1 MSEMLIEEIEQIN
14 RNYLT
19 PAEVSKALGISISTF
34 YRNYQ
39 KMKFPI
45 IRVGKK
51 IHIPKEAF
59 LNFLRYGKTLE
70 N

>member
-1 MSEMLIEEIEQIN
+1 MSEMLIEEIEKLN

-34 YRNYQ
+34 YRNYE

-59 LNFLRYGKTLE
+59 LRFLRFGETSDS
-70 N
+70 

>member
-1 MSEMLIEEIEQIN
+1 MSEMLIEEIEKLN

-19 PAEVSKALGISISTF
+19 PAEVSKALGISIATF
-34 YRNYQ
+34 YRNYR
-39 KMKFPI
+39 KMKLPI

-59 LNFLRYGKTLE
+59 LNFLRYGKTLDS
-70 N
+70 

>member
-1 MSEMLIEEIEQIN
+1 MSGMLIEEIEKLN

-19 PAEVSKALGISISTF
+19 PAEVSSALGISISTF
-34 YRNYQ
+34 YRNYE

-59 LNFLRYGKTLE
+59 LNFLRYGKTVDY
-70 N
+70 

>member
-19 PAEVSKALGISISTF
+19 PVEVSKALGISIATF
-34 YRNYQ
+34 YRNYG
-39 KMKFPI
+39 KMKLPI

-59 LNFLRYGKTLE
+59 LEFLKHGETQD

>member
-1 MSEMLIEEIEQIN
+1 MSEMLIEEIEKIN

-19 PAEVSKALGISISTF
+19 PVEVSKALGISISTF
-34 YRNYQ
+34 YRNYE

-59 LNFLRYGKTLE
+59 LNFLRYGKMSD

>member
-19 PAEVSKALGISISTF
+19 PVEVSKALGISISTF

>member
-19 PAEVSKALGISISTF
+19 PAEVSKALGISIATF
-34 YRNYQ
+34 YRNYG
-39 KMKFPI
+39 KMKLPI

-59 LNFLRYGKTLE
+59 LNFLRYGKTLD

>member
-1 MSEMLIEEIEQIN
+1 MSEMLIEEIEKLN

-19 PAEVSKALGISISTF
+19 PAEVSKALGISIATF
-34 YRNYQ
+34 YRNYG
-39 KMKFPI
+39 KMKLPI

-59 LNFLRYGKTLE
+59 LRFLRYGE
-70 N
+70 VSDN

>member
-1 MSEMLIEEIEQIN
+1 MSEMLIEEIEKLN

-19 PAEVSKALGISISTF
+19 PAEVSKALGISIATF
-34 YRNYQ
+34 YRNYG
-39 KMKFPI
+39 KMKLPI

>member
-1 MSEMLIEEIEQIN
+1 MSEMLIEEIENLN
-14 RNYLT
+14 RHYLT

-34 YRNYQ
+34 YRNYE
-39 KMKFPI
+39 KIKFPI

-59 LNFLRYGKTLE
+59 LRFLRYGE
-70 N
+70 VSDN

>member
-1 MSEMLIEEIEQIN
+1 MSGMLIEEIEKLN

-59 LNFLRYGKTLE
+59 LNFLRYGKTLDS
-70 N
+70 

>member
-1 MSEMLIEEIEQIN
+1 MSEMLIEEIEKLN

-45 IRVGKK
+45 IRVGK

>member
-1 MSEMLIEEIEQIN
+1 MSEMLIEEIEKLN

-19 PAEVSKALGISISTF
+19 PAEVSKALGISIATF
-34 YRNYQ
+34 YRNYG
-39 KMKFPI
+39 KMKLPI

-59 LNFLRYGKTLE
+59 LNFLRYGKTLD

>member
-1 MSEMLIEEIEQIN
+1 MSEMLIEEIEKLN

-19 PAEVSKALGISISTF
+19 PAEVSKALGISIATF
-34 YRNYQ
+34 YRNYG
-39 KMKFPI
+39 KMKLPI

-59 LNFLRYGKTLE
+59 LRFLRFGETSD

>member
-19 PAEVSKALGISISTF
+19 PAEVSKALGISIATF
-34 YRNYQ
+34 YRNYG
-39 KMKFPI
+39 KMKLPI

>member
-19 PAEVSKALGISISTF
+19 PAEVSSALGISISTF
-34 YRNYQ
+34 YRNYE

-59 LNFLRYGKTLE
+59 LNFLRYGKTVDY
-70 N
+70 

>member
-1 MSEMLIEEIEQIN
+1 MSEMLIEEIEKLN

>member
-19 PAEVSKALGISISTF
+19 PAEVSKALGISIVTF
-34 YRNYQ
+34 YRNYG
-39 KMKFPI
+39 KMKLPI